1 MKEKQELLYE
11 NDMADG
17 RRSSTVVNSK
27 WESSSESAHL
37 GDAHFHGL
45 VTSLPGLKSESMG
58 EGNLWK
64 FNIVQEVKLFDY
76 LDHIYLNKF

>member
-1 MKEKQELLYE
+1 MGFLVILCSVFVNQTSPFVGLLLTTEVKEKQELLYE

-45 VTSLPGLKSESMG
+45 L
-58 EGNLWK
+58 
-64 FNIVQEVKLFDY
+64 
-76 LDHIYLNKF
+76 